1 MDLKK
6 VIADIPDF
14 PKPGI
19 LFRDITP
26 ILEDPRA
33 YRAAVDGL
41 AALLRGTPCDR
52 LAAIESRG
60 FILGGPLSLR
70 LDRGLI
76 LVRKAGKLPRAT
88 VGESYDLEYGSA
100 AIEVHRDSLKPGE
113 RVVVIDDLLAT
124 GGTAAAAGRLVR
136 KCGGEVAAY
145 LFMVE
150 LGGLGGRRQLAD
162 APVFSL
168 VVYD

>member
-1 MDLKK
+1 MDLKQ
-6 VIADIPDF
+6 VIVDIPDF

-26 ILEDPRA
+26 VMEIPEA
-33 YRAAVDGL
+33 YAAALSGL
-41 AALLRGTPCDR
+41 AGLLEGLEFDS

-60 FILGGPLSLR
+60 FVLGGPLARDL
-70 LDRGLI
+70 GKAMV
-76 LVRKAGKLPRAT
+76 LVRKAGKLPRET
-88 VGESYDLEYGSA
+88 VGESYELEYGSA
-100 AIEVHRDSLKPGE
+100 EVEVHRDSVQAGQK
-113 RVVVIDDLLAT
+113 VVVIDDLLAT

-136 KCGGEVAAY
+136 KCGAEVVAY

-150 LGGLGGRRQLAD
+150 LEGLAGRAQLTD

-168 VVYD
+168 VKYA

>member
-1 MDLKK
+1 MDLKQ
-6 VIADIPDF
+6 VIVDIPDF

-26 ILEDPRA
+26 IMEDPRA
-33 YRAAVDGL
+33 YGAAIDGL
-41 AALLRGTPCDR
+41 ADLVTGVAWDR

-70 LDRGLI
+70 LDKGLV
-76 LVRKAGKLPRAT
+76 LVRKAGKLPRGT
-88 VGESYDLEYGSA
+88 IGETYELEYGSA
-100 AIEVHRDSLKPGE
+100 AIEVHQDSLRPGQ

-136 KCGGEVAAY
+136 KCGAEVAAY
-145 LFMVE
+145 LFLVE
-150 LGGLGGRRQLAD
+150 LAGLAGRSQLTD

-168 VVYD
+168 VEYA